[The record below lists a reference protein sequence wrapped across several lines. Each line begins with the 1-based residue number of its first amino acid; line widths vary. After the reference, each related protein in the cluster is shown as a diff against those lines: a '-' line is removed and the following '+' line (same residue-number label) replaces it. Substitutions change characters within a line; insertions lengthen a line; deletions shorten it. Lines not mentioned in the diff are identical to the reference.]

1 MLRRQHKNTINKTQG
16 NMSQPG
22 PSYPVQ
28 TNPGFPNKMEVQE
41 EDFQFNFTNIIVAF
55 RKDMNKSLK
64 EIQEKYI

>member
-1 MLRRQHKNTINKTQG
+1 
-16 NMSQPG
+16 MSQPG

-55 RKDMNKSLK
+55 KKDMNKSLK